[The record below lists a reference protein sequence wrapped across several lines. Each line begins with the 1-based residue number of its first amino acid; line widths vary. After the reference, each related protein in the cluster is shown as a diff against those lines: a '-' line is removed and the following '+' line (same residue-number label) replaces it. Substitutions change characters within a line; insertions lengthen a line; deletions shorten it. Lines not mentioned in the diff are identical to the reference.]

1 MFSSTRSLRRSVIAA
16 SLLVVAAMAS
26 SPASTVATAPQ
37 PAAAESG
44 CDISSMLMKSVYRPR
59 SRAHYIVFKP
69 QIQCWRTKTWSVTLA
84 IRRRR
89 LGPDATV
96 ATRSFRGVGGTRR
109 FRLATGC
116 KKDNRFNGDIW
127 LKQGG
132 RTVHAV
138 RKNVEC

>member
-26 SPASTVATAPQ
+26 PPVSTVATAPQ
-37 PAAAESG
+37 PTAAESG

-59 SRAHYIVFKP
+59 SRAHYVFKP
-69 QIQCWRTKTWSVTLA
+69 QIQCSRTKTWSVTLA
-84 IRRRR
+84 IRHRR
-89 LGPDATV
+89 LGPD

-116 KKDNRFNGDIW
+116 KNENRFNGDIW